1 MEENRNNQDVKQG
14 EVVDAE
20 LVDDLND
27 LKKFFVKNAKKAE
40 SWLWGILIFGVC
52 LNVLLAA
59 AIIASIIFFEK
70 WGMLIWLVFPLGAS
84 IAVAI
89 SWERNHS
96 VKLAI
101 LHGLLGIA
109 YVGYYVV
116 SNKITGKTKPIV
128 DEDQLRKDVFGR

>member
-1 MEENRNNQDVKQG
+1 MEENRTQETPKV

-27 LKKFFVKNAKKAE
+27 LKKFFIKNAKKAE

-70 WGMLIWLVFPLGAS
+70 WGMLIWLVFPIGAS
-84 IAVAI
+84 VAVAI

-109 YVGYYVV
+109 YVGYYLV
-116 SNKITGKTKPIV
+116 SNKITGKSRPIV

>member
-59 AIIASIIFFEK
+59 AIMASIIFFEK

-116 SNKITGKTKPIV
+116 SNKITGKSKPII
-128 DEDQLRKDVFGR
+128 DEDQLRKDVFEK

>member
-116 SNKITGKTKPIV
+116 
-128 DEDQLRKDVFGR
+128 

>member
-14 EVVDAE
+14 EVVDVE

-27 LKKFFVKNAKKAE
+27 FKKFLVNNAKKAE

-52 LNVLLAA
+52 LNVALALI
-59 AIIASIIFFEK
+59 IIATIIFCDR
-70 WGMLIWLVFPLGAS
+70 WGLLIWLVFPLGAS

-89 SWERNHS
+89 SWEKNHS

-101 LHGLLGIA
+101 LHGLLGVA
-109 YVGYYVV
+109 YVGYHLLT
-116 SNKITGKTKPIV
+116 SKGERKPII
-128 DEDQLRKDVFGR
+128 DEVQLRKDVFGK

>member
-116 SNKITGKTKPIV
+116 SNKITGKSKPII